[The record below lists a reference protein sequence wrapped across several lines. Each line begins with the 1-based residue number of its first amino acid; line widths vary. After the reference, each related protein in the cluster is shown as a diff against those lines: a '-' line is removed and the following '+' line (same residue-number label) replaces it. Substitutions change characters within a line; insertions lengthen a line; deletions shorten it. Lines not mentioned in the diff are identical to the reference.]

1 MEEDPEHLGGADA
14 ADDFKLPDYEETEE
28 EEAYMEAGLAPPPGR
43 SGKST
48 DAMAAAAAA
57 DFADKQMLTSKVRG
71 GCGSGGGGR
80 LQEAPATILCI
91 QGEGESGTREHFN
104 HYPCS
109 DGELGRV

>member
-14 ADDFKLPDYEETEE
+14 ADDFKLPDFEETEE

-71 GCGSGGGGR
+71 G
-80 LQEAPATILCI
+80 
-91 QGEGESGTREHFN
+91 
-104 HYPCS
+104 
-109 DGELGRV
+109 